1 MAVIG
6 GDDRTYFGPYR
17 IIRRIG
23 TGGMGSVFEAEDT
36 GLGHRVALKLLHPHV
51 AERPGAARRFLREGR
66 AAARIRHPHV
76 VQVFALGTDG
86 DTPYLAMELLDG
98 GNLSEL
104 LTWKG
109 ALPIADTLD
118 LVLPVLTAV
127 AAAHDAG
134 VIHRDLKPS
143 NVCIS
148 QGPCARPWP
157 KVVDFGVSK
166 VVAAGGV
173 NEATLTETVIGT
185 AAYMAPEQARAACNA
200 SFHSDQYSLAVM
212 LYQCITGHLPF
223 GGRSMYEVLESV
235 MSAPVAPPSARAK
248 DVPRAL
254 DEAVLRGMSRN
265 PTDRFPSVRAFGH
278 ALLQFASE
286 HARASCVPELVLSV
300 PSDSGAAVARDVA
313 GGPVAADPATPV
325 GDTTTPPTESHH
337 TRKEPRVTSRA
348 GWLALTALLCGA
360 IVATSLARQPRKQ
373 GMPVSRETSAPAAV
387 IVAAADSAP
396 AVTAPAVTVE
406 NRVEDAQQR
415 SAPAPSSSSTSP
427 SAGVPAR
434 RPVNPAR
441 TDRPRH
447 PVTGV
452 SFGDNDAPILP

>member
-6 GDDRTYFGPYR
+6 GDDRMVLGPYR

-76 VQVFALGTDG
+76 VQVFALGTEG

-104 LTWKG
+104 LAWKG
-109 ALPIADTLD
+109 ALPIGDTLD
-118 LVLPVLTAV
+118 LVLPVVTAV

-173 NEATLTETVIGT
+173 NEATLTGMVIGT

-200 SFHSDQYSLAVM
+200 SFRSDQYSLAVM

-286 HARASCVPELVLSV
+286 HARASCVPELGLSV
-300 PSDSGAAVARDVA
+300 AIDSGAAVARDVA
-313 GGPVAADPATPV
+313 GGRVLADPATPV

-348 GWLALTALLCGA
+348 GWLALTALLGVA

-373 GMPVSRETSAPAAV
+373 GMPVSRGASAPAAV

-396 AVTAPAVTVE
+396 AVTVE
-406 NRVEDAQQR
+406 NRVEDAKEP
-415 SAPAPSSSSTSP
+415 SAPAPSSSSISP
-427 SAGVPAR
+427 SAAAPAR
-434 RPVNPAR
+434 RPVNPVR
-441 TDRPRH
+441 IDRPRH
-447 PVTGV
+447 PATGV